1 MRIGELAREAG
12 VSVKALR
19 YYESVGLLQA
29 ERLPNGYRDYGAEDV
44 RLAREVHA
52 LSSLGIRVER
62 TRPFL
67 DCLVAG
73 HERAD
78 DCPDSIRAYRV
89 AIAELDGRMAELTAR
104 RAALTAL
111 LAEATARPAQCEFSA
126 GEASTGEASTP
137 REAAAPEAGADS

>member
-19 YYESVGLLQA
+19 YYESVGLLRA
-29 ERLPNGYRDYGAEDV
+29 ERLPNGYRDYGAVDV

-52 LSSLGIRVER
+52 LSSLGIRVDR

-73 HERAD
+73 NERAD
-78 DCPDSIRAYRV
+78 DCPDSIRAYRA
-89 AIAELDGRMAELTAR
+89 AIAELDERVAVLNAR
-104 RAALTAL
+104 RAALAAL
-111 LAEATARPAQCEFSA
+111 LEEATARPALCEFSA
-126 GEASTGEASTP
+126 GDEMSESV
-137 REAAAPEAGADS
+137 AAAAAQS